1 MDKIRLDRIRFKE
14 TEVPGFRLA
23 IEYGQYIRYIN
34 DPVVLTAA
42 IQQNIHNR
50 VGDKTGWFGSPYS
63 PQVTEA
69 IVRLLESIRSHETGY
84 AALDGC
90 TILKYVITED
100 NMIVF
105 TIHEIT
111 YEMETE
117 GQ

>member
-1 MDKIRLDRIRFKE
+1 MDKIRFKE
-14 TEVPGFRLA
+14 TEVPGFRLE

-34 DPVVLTAA
+34 DPVVLTTA
-42 IQQNIHNR
+42 IEMNIHNR
-50 VGDKTGWFGSPYS
+50 TNRLDTQHS
-63 PQVTEA
+63 PQTTEA
-69 IVRLLESIRSHETGY
+69 IVRLLKNLRSHETGY
-84 AALDGC
+84 VALDGC

>member
-1 MDKIRLDRIRFKE
+1 MDKIRFKE
-14 TEVPGFRLA
+14 TEVPGFRLV
-23 IEYGQYIRYIN
+23 IGYDQYIRYIN

-50 VGDKTGWFGSPYS
+50 VGDKTGWLNSLYS
-63 PQVTEA
+63 QQTREA

-105 TIHEIT
+105 TIHKIT